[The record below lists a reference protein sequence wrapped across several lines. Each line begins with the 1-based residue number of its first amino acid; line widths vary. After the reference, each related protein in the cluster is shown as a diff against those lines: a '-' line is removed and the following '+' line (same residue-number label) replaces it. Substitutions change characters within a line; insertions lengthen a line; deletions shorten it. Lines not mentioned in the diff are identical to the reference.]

1 MVCSNAKSQLKNYI
15 ISANGDTLNALN
27 AQDKRVGKWVIKVA
41 ALREEPGYEE
51 EGTFNKD
58 GQKEGIWRR
67 FSELGDLMAIET
79 YSKGE
84 KAGLQQYFGYLG
96 DLEHDENWMP
106 YNPEDPYDT
115 IPIYGTGSNE
125 VVDYKIVKAEP
136 YSVRDGEWHYYE
148 PGSGKILRTEIWD
161 RNRLTNAGN
170 KKNSAPAVREKP
182 AKIDKTPEMLEWERK
197 NKGKR
202 IIDGRSGF

>member
-1 MVCSNAKSQLKNYI
+1 MNAQIKDFHIGPS
-15 ISANGDTLNALN
+15 GDTLNGIN
-27 AQDKRVGKWVIKVA
+27 ANGKKVGKWVIKIP

-51 EGTFNKD
+51 EGFFNKD
-58 GQKEGIWRR
+58 GQKEGIWRKY
-67 FSELGDLMAIET
+67 SEMGDLMAIET

-115 IPIYGTGSNE
+115 IPVYGTGSNE

-136 YSVRDGEWHYYE
+136 YSVKDGEWHYYE
-148 PGSGKILRTEIWD
+148 PGSGKILRTETWD
-161 RNRLTNAGN
+161 RNRLINQGKN
-170 KKNSAPAVREKP
+170 KTTAPAIREKP

-202 IIDGRSGF
+202 VIDGRSGF